1 MWIVRIALSRPYTFI
16 VLALV
21 LFLFAPVMLMRT
33 PVDIFPEINIPVV
46 SIIWTYS
53 GLAPSEMGDRIT
65 SVYERALTTTVDNIE
80 HIESQ
85 SLYGVAVVK
94 VYLQPGA
101 NVDGAIAE
109 VIAEA
114 QATMKQLPPGIQP
127 PLVIRYSASTVP
139 ILQIGLSGKNLSE
152 QQLNDYATN
161 FIRPQ
166 LATIPGAAVP
176 IPYGGKV
183 RQIMVDIDSQ
193 KLLSTGLSP
202 QDIVSAVN
210 AQNIVLPT
218 GTAKIGAREYNVGLN
233 GTPETIQQLNDIP
246 VKTVSSATI
255 HLGDIA
261 HVHDGFAVQ
270 TNIVNQDGHR
280 GVLLTVLKSG
290 NASTLSVVSAIRAAL
305 PKIATTLPP
314 ELVMRPLFDQSIFVK
329 ASLNGV
335 IREGTI
341 AAALTSILILVF
353 LGSWRATLIIC
364 VSIPLSILTSLL
376 VLSLTGQTIN
386 IMTLGGLALAV
397 GILVD
402 DATVEIENAERQLA
416 AGKPLEQAILDS
428 AQEIAVPAFVS
439 TLCICIVFVPMFLL
453 HGVPRYLFVPL
464 AEAVIFALLASYFF
478 SRTIV
483 PTLVKF
489 LMRAEVEHRKNANAA
504 NAGWF
509 ARLHQRFEHAFERLQ
524 GRYENVLQACI
535 ANRKLFASG
544 FLGFCLLSLL
554 LAPFLGRDFFPEVDS
569 GQFRLHVRAQ
579 TGTRIEET
587 ARLVDQVERTIRKTI
602 PSSELGGLLDNIGL
616 PVSGINLSYSNGG
629 TIGNA
634 DAEVL
639 GSLQPKHQP
648 TADYVSQ
655 LRTELSNKFPGTTF
669 FFEPADIVCQ
679 TLNVGVPAPID
690 IQIVGKDL
698 VANMEVA
705 KQIAAQIR
713 HIPGAVDVYI
723 GQQFD
728 EPRLQFNVDRVRA
741 QQMGLTESDVAN
753 SMLVSLSSSL
763 QTSPNLWLNPKNG
776 VSYFLVVQTPQY
788 KINSLDAVRT
798 IPISAPSSAALA
810 TNSSGTGMP
819 GTGAPQLLENLSSMH
834 PTEEAADVSHY
845 NVQPVIDVFATAQG
859 RDLGSVASDVAK
871 ITQRA
876 EKTLPRGSHLV
887 TRGQVETMQSSFVGL
902 LGGLAFAIAL
912 AYLLLV
918 VNFQS
923 WSEAFII
930 ITALPGALSGIC
942 WMLFLTRTPLSVP
955 ALMGAIMSVGVATAN
970 SILVISFAN
979 QRFSETKD
987 AFRSA
992 VEAGATRLRPVMMT
1006 ATAMMIGM
1014 VPMALG
1020 MGEGGEQNAPLGR
1033 AVIGGLL
1040 LATVATLFFVPT
1052 VFALIRQKK
1061 NADGPGTPSSAL
1073 HPEGAGELALGCQC
1087 ELRTNG
1093 HATGFLGRM
1102 IHLVERVMRKHR

>member
-1 MWIVRIALSRPYTFI
+1 MLFPVPRVPEPPMWIVKIALSRPYTFI

-33 PVDIFPEINIPVV
+33 PVDIFPSINVPVV

-85 SLYGVAVVK
+85 SLYGVSVVK
-94 VYLQPGA
+94 VYLQPNA

-161 FIRPQ
+161 FVRPQ
-166 LATIPGAAVP
+166 LATVPGAALP
-176 IPYGGKV
+176 LPYGGKV

-193 KLLSTGLSP
+193 KLLANGLSP
-202 QDIVSAVN
+202 EDIVNVIN
-210 AQNIVLPT
+210 AQNVALPS
-218 GTAKIGAREYNVGLN
+218 GTAKIGVREYNVGMN
-233 GTPETIQQLNDIP
+233 GTPATIQELNDIP
-246 VKTVSSATI
+246 VKTVGSATL
-255 HLGDIA
+255 HLGDVA

-270 TNIVNQDGHR
+270 TNIVDQDGHR

-290 NASTLSVVSAIRAAL
+290 NASTLAVVSAIRAAL
-305 PKIATTLPP
+305 PRIATTLPP
-314 ELVMRPLFDQSIFVK
+314 SLVMRPLFDQSLFVR
-329 ASLNGV
+329 ASLDGV

-341 AAALTSILILVF
+341 AAALTSLLILAF

-376 VLSLTGQTIN
+376 VLSLIGQTIN

-402 DATVEIENAERQLA
+402 DATVEIENAERQIA
-416 AGKPLEQAILDS
+416 KGKPLEQAILDS
-428 AQEIAVPAFVS
+428 AQEIALPAFVS

-453 HGVPRYLFVPL
+453 RGVPGYLFVPL

-489 LMRAEVEHRKNANAA
+489 LMRSEIANRSRNAA
-504 NAGWF
+504 HPGWF
-509 ARLHQRFEHAFERLQ
+509 ARLHQKVERAFERLQ
-524 GRYENVLQACI
+524 GGYESVLQACLG
-535 ANRKLFASG
+535 NRALFVGG
-544 FLGFCLLSLL
+544 FLIFCLLSLS
-554 LAPFLGRDFFPEVDS
+554 LAPFLGRDFFPAVDS

-587 ARLVDQVERTIRKTI
+587 ARLVGQVERTIRTVI
-602 PSSELGGLLDNIGL
+602 PASELGGLLDNIGL
-616 PVSGINLSYSNGG
+616 PVSGINLSYSNSG

-634 DAEVL
+634 DAEIL
-639 GSLQPKHQP
+639 GSLNPNHPP
-648 TADYVSQ
+648 TAEYVAK
-655 LRTELSNKFPGTTF
+655 LRTILRKQFPGTTF
-669 FFEPADIVCQ
+669 FFEPADIVSQ
-679 TLNVGVPAPID
+679 TLNLGMPAPID
-690 IQIVGKDL
+690 VQLVGQNL
-698 VANMEVA
+698 QGNFAVAR
-705 KQIAAQIR
+705 QIADQIR
-713 HIPGAVDVYI
+713 RVPGATDVYI
-723 GQQFD
+723 GQQMD

-741 QQMGLTESDVAN
+741 EQMGLSEQDVAN
-753 SMLVSLSSSL
+753 SVLVSLSSSL

-776 VSYFLVVQTPQY
+776 VSYYLVVQTPQY
-788 KINSLDAVRT
+788 RINSLDAVRT
-798 IPISAPSSAALA
+798 IPISAPGGA
-810 TNSSGTGMP
+810 T
-819 GTGAPQLLENLSSMH
+819 PQLLENLSTMH
-834 PTEEAADVSHY
+834 PTEEPADVSHY
-845 NVQPVIDVFATAQG
+845 NVAPVIDVYASVQG
-859 RDLGSVASDVAK
+859 RDLGSVAHAIAGISAQAAK
-871 ITQRA
+871 
-876 EKTLPRGSHLV
+876 KLPRGSHIV
-887 TRGQVETMQSSFVGL
+887 TRGQISTMQSSFVGL

-942 WMLFLTRTPLSVP
+942 WMLFLTRTSLSVP

-979 QRFSETKD
+979 QRFAETKD
-987 AFRSA
+987 AA
-992 VEAGATRLRPVMMT
+992 LAALEAGATRLRPVLMT
-1006 ATAMMIGM
+1006 ASAMIIGM
-1014 VPMALG
+1014 IPMALG
-1020 MGEGGEQNAPLGR
+1020 LGEGGEQNAPLGR

-1052 VFALIRQKK
+1052 VFTLFRQRTRSG
-1061 NADGPGTPSSAL
+1061 ASGTNDAQV
-1073 HPEGAGELALGCQC
+1073 A
-1087 ELRTNG
+1087 
-1093 HATGFLGRM
+1093 
-1102 IHLVERVMRKHR
+1102 

>member
-33 PVDIFPEINIPVV
+33 PVDIFPEINVPVV

-53 GLAPSEMGDRIT
+53 GLAPTEMGERIT

-94 VYLQPGA
+94 VYLQPQA

-166 LATIPGAAVP
+166 LATIPGAALP
-176 IPYGGKV
+176 LPYGGKV

-193 KLLSTGLSP
+193 KLLANGLSP
-202 QDIVSAVN
+202 QDIVAAVN

-233 GTPETIQQLNDIP
+233 GTPATVQELNEIP
-246 VKTVSSATI
+246 VKSVNNATI

-270 TNIVNQDGHR
+270 TNIVDQDGHR

-305 PKIATTLPP
+305 PHIAATLPQS
-314 ELVMRPLFDQSIFVK
+314 LVMRPIFDQSIFVR
-329 ASLNGV
+329 ASLDGV

-341 AAALTSILILVF
+341 AAGLTSLLILVF

-376 VLSLTGQTIN
+376 ALSLTGQTIN

-402 DATVEIENAERQLA
+402 DATVEIENVERQLA
-416 AGKPLEQAILDS
+416 TGKTLEQAILDS
-428 AQEIAVPAFVS
+428 AQEIALPAFVS
-439 TLCICIVFVPMFLL
+439 TLCISIVFVPMFLL
-453 HGVPRYLFVPL
+453 RGVPGYLFVPL

-483 PTLVKF
+483 PTLVKL
-489 LMRAEVEHRKNANAA
+489 LMRSEIARRLASSSRP
-504 NAGWF
+504 GWF
-509 ARLHQRFEHAFERLQ
+509 ARLHQRFEHAFARLQ
-524 GRYENVLQACI
+524 KRYESILQACLG
-535 ANRKLFASG
+535 NKSLFAAG
-544 FLGFCLLSLL
+544 FLSFCLLSLL
-554 LAPFLGRDFFPEVDS
+554 LAPFLGRDFFPAVDS

-587 ARLVDQVERTIRKTI
+587 ARLVSQVERTIRKVI
-602 PSSELGGLLDNIGL
+602 PPSELGGMLDNIGL
-616 PVSGINLSYSNGG
+616 PVSGINLSYSNSG

-634 DAEVL
+634 DAEIL
-639 GSLQPKHQP
+639 GSLQPKHRP
-648 TADYVSQ
+648 TADYVSR
-655 LRTELSNKFPGTTF
+655 LRTVLTKEFPGATF
-669 FFEPADIVCQ
+669 FFEPADIVSQ

-690 IQIVGKDL
+690 IQIVGQDL
-698 VANMEVA
+698 TDNFAVA
-705 KQIAAQIR
+705 KRIAAKLR

-728 EPRLQFNVDRVRA
+728 EPRLQFNVDRVR
-741 QQMGLTESDVAN
+741 T
-753 SMLVSLSSSL
+753 
-763 QTSPNLWLNPKNG
+763 
-776 VSYFLVVQTPQY
+776 
-788 KINSLDAVRT
+788 
-798 IPISAPSSAALA
+798 
-810 TNSSGTGMP
+810 
-819 GTGAPQLLENLSSMH
+819 
-834 PTEEAADVSHY
+834 
-845 NVQPVIDVFATAQG
+845 
-859 RDLGSVASDVAK
+859 
-871 ITQRA
+871 
-876 EKTLPRGSHLV
+876 
-887 TRGQVETMQSSFVGL
+887 
-902 LGGLAFAIAL
+902 
-912 AYLLLV
+912 
-918 VNFQS
+918 
-923 WSEAFII
+923 
-930 ITALPGALSGIC
+930 
-942 WMLFLTRTPLSVP
+942 
-955 ALMGAIMSVGVATAN
+955 
-970 SILVISFAN
+970 
-979 QRFSETKD
+979 
-987 AFRSA
+987 
-992 VEAGATRLRPVMMT
+992 
-1006 ATAMMIGM
+1006 
-1014 VPMALG
+1014 
-1020 MGEGGEQNAPLGR
+1020 
-1033 AVIGGLL
+1033 
-1040 LATVATLFFVPT
+1040 
-1052 VFALIRQKK
+1052 
-1061 NADGPGTPSSAL
+1061 ADG
-1073 HPEGAGELALGCQC
+1073 
-1087 ELRTNG
+1087 
-1093 HATGFLGRM
+1093 
-1102 IHLVERVMRKHR
+1102 VERE

>member
-1 MWIVRIALSRPYTFI
+1 
-16 VLALV
+16 
-21 LFLFAPVMLMRT
+21 
-33 PVDIFPEINIPVV
+33 
-46 SIIWTYS
+46 
-53 GLAPSEMGDRIT
+53 
-65 SVYERALTTTVDNIE
+65 
-80 HIESQ
+80 
-85 SLYGVAVVK
+85 
-94 VYLQPGA
+94 
-101 NVDGAIAE
+101 
-109 VIAEA
+109 
-114 QATMKQLPPGIQP
+114 
-127 PLVIRYSASTVP
+127 
-139 ILQIGLSGKNLSE
+139 
-152 QQLNDYATN
+152 
-161 FIRPQ
+161 
-166 LATIPGAAVP
+166 
-176 IPYGGKV
+176 
-183 RQIMVDIDSQ
+183 
-193 KLLSTGLSP
+193 
-202 QDIVSAVN
+202 
-210 AQNIVLPT
+210 
-218 GTAKIGAREYNVGLN
+218 VGLN
-233 GTPETIQQLNDIP
+233 GTPTTIQDLNEIP
-246 VKTVSSATI
+246 VKTVSAATI

-290 NASTLSVVSAIRAAL
+290 NASTLAIVSAIRAAL
-305 PKIATTLPP
+305 PKIGATLPP
-314 ELVMRPLFDQSIFVK
+314 SLVMRPLFDQSIFVR
-329 ASLNGV
+329 ASLDGV

-416 AGKPLEQAILDS
+416 SGKPLEQAILDS
-428 AQEIAVPAFVS
+428 AQEIALPAFVS
-439 TLCICIVFVPMFLL
+439 TLCICIVFVPMFMLR
-453 HGVPRYLFVPL
+453 GVPRYLFVPL

-489 LMRAEVEHRKNANAA
+489 LMRSEVLQRENTDPSQM
-504 NAGWF
+504 GWF
-509 ARLHQRFEHAFERLQ
+509 ARLHQRFERAFERLQ
-524 GRYENVLQACI
+524 QRYENLLDACI
-535 ANRKLFASG
+535 ANKGLFVGG
-544 FLGFCLLSLL
+544 FLAFCFLSLL
-554 LAPFLGRDFFPEVDS
+554 LAPFLGRDFFPAVDS

-587 ARLVDQVERTIRKTI
+587 ARLVGQVENTIRQTI
-602 PSSELGGLLDNIGL
+602 PPSELGGILDNIGL

-639 GSLQPKHQP
+639 GSLQPKHRP
-648 TADYVSQ
+648 TAEYISR
-655 LRTELSNKFPGTTF
+655 LRTLLSKQFPGTTF
-669 FFEPADIVCQ
+669 FFEPADIVSQ

-690 IQIVGKDL
+690 IQIVGQN
-698 VANMEVA
+698 VAGNMAVA
-705 KQIAAQIR
+705 KQMAAQMR
-713 HIPGAVDVYI
+713 SIPGAVDVYI

-741 QQMGLTESDVAN
+741 QQVGLSEADVAN

-776 VSYFLVVQTPQY
+776 VSYYLVVQTPQY
-788 KINSLDAVRT
+788 RINSLDAVRT
-798 IPISAPSSAALA
+798 IPVSSPG
-810 TNSSGTGMP
+810 SSM
-819 GTGAPQLLENLSSMH
+819 PQLLENLSTMH
-834 PTEEAADVSHY
+834 PAEEAADVSHY
-845 NVQPVIDVFATAQG
+845 NVQPVIDIFATAEG
-859 RDLGSVASDVAK
+859 RDLGSVASDIAK
-871 ITQRA
+871 ITRQA
-876 EKTLPRGSHLV
+876 TKTLPRGSHIV
-887 TRGQVETMQSSFVGL
+887 THGQVATMHSSFVGL
-902 LGGLAFAIAL
+902 LGGLAFAVAL

-942 WMLFLTRTPLSVP
+942 WMLFLTHTTLSVP

-979 QRFSETKD
+979 QRFAETKD
-987 AFRSA
+987 AVLAA

-1020 MGEGGEQNAPLGR
+1020 LGEGGEQNAPLGR

-1040 LATVATLFFVPT
+1040 LATIATLFFVPT

-1061 NADGPGTPSSAL
+1061 EKAEGPAPISPALPEAERKATAGSACALRGSCNA
-1073 HPEGAGELALGCQC
+1073 AGILE
-1087 ELRTNG
+1087 
-1093 HATGFLGRM
+1093 RM
-1102 IHLVERVMRKHR
+1102 MHIVERVMRKHR

>member
-1 MWIVRIALSRPYTFI
+1 MWIVRVALSRPYTFI

-33 PVDIFPEINIPVV
+33 PVDIFPSINVPVV

-53 GLAPSEMGDRIT
+53 GLSPSEMGNRIT

-85 SLYGVAVVK
+85 SLYGVSVVK
-94 VYLQPGA
+94 VYLQPQA

-139 ILQIGLSGKNLSE
+139 IIQIGLSGKNLSE

-166 LATIPGAAVP
+166 LATVPGAALP
-176 IPYGGKV
+176 LPYGGKV

-193 KLLSTGLSP
+193 KLLANGLSP
-202 QDIVSAVN
+202 QDIVNVIN
-210 AQNIVLPT
+210 AQNIALPS
-218 GTAKIGAREYNVGLN
+218 GTAKIGVREYNVGLN
-233 GTPETIQQLNDIP
+233 GTPGTIQELNDIP
-246 VKTVSSATI
+246 VKTVSNATV
-255 HLGDIA
+255 HLGDVA

-270 TNIVNQDGHR
+270 TNIVDQDGHR
-280 GVLLTVLKSG
+280 GVLLTVMKSG
-290 NASTLSVVSAIRAAL
+290 NASTLSVVSAVRAAL
-305 PKIATTLPP
+305 PGIASTLPP
-314 ELVMRPLFDQSIFVK
+314 SLVMRPLFDQSIFVR

-341 AAALTSILILVF
+341 AAALTSLLILMF

-402 DATVEIENAERQLA
+402 DATVEIENAERQMA
-416 AGKPLEQAILDS
+416 GGKPLEQAILDS
-428 AQEIAVPAFVS
+428 AQEIAMPAFVS

-453 HGVPRYLFVPL
+453 RGVPGYLFIPL

-489 LMRAEVEHRKNANAA
+489 LMRSELAHRNS
-504 NAGWF
+504 GSPHTGRF
-509 ARLHQRFEHAFERLQ
+509 ARVHQRFERAFMRLQ
-524 GRYENVLQACI
+524 DRYTGILQACLGQR
-535 ANRKLFASG
+535 NLFAGG
-544 FLGFCLLSLL
+544 FLIFCLSSLA
-554 LAPFLGRDFFPEVDS
+554 LAPFLGRDFFPAVDS

-587 ARLVDQVERTIRKTI
+587 ARLVSEVERTIRTVI
-602 PSSELGGLLDNIGL
+602 PPRELGGLLDNIGL
-616 PVSGINLSYSNGG
+616 PVSGINLSYSNSG

-634 DAEVL
+634 DAEIL
-639 GSLQPKHQP
+639 GSLQAKHRP
-648 TADYVSQ
+648 TDEYVAR
-655 LRTELSNKFPGTTF
+655 LRTVLQKQYPGTTF
-669 FFEPADIVCQ
+669 FFEPADIVSQ

-690 IQIVGKDL
+690 IQIVGQNL
-698 VANMEVA
+698 QGNFVVA
-705 KQIAAQIR
+705 KQIAEKIR
-713 HIPGAVDVYI
+713 TVPGAVDVYI
-723 GQQFD
+723 GQQMD

-741 QQMGLTESDVAN
+741 QQMGLTEQDVAN
-753 SMLVSLSSSL
+753 SVLVSLSSSL
-763 QTSPNLWLNPKNG
+763 QTSPNLWLNPRNG
-776 VSYFLVVQTPQY
+776 VSYYLVVQTPQY
-788 KINSLDAVRT
+788 RIRSLDAVRT
-798 IPISAPSSAALA
+798 IPISSPAAP
-810 TNSSGTGMP
+810 T
-819 GTGAPQLLENLSSMH
+819 PQLLENVSSMQ
-834 PTEEAADVSHY
+834 PTEEPADVSHY
-845 NVQPVIDVFATAQG
+845 NVAPVIDIFASVQG
-859 RDLGSVASDVAK
+859 RDLGSVAGEIAK
-871 ITQRA
+871 ITDQA
-876 EKTLPRGSHLV
+876 AKQLPRGSHLV
-887 TRGQVETMQSSFVGL
+887 TRGQVATMHSSFVGL
-902 LGGLAFAIAL
+902 LAGLAFAVAL

-930 ITALPGALSGIC
+930 ITALPGALCGIC
-942 WMLFLTRTPLSVP
+942 WMLFLTRTSLSVP

-979 QRFSETKD
+979 QRLQETKD
-987 AFRSA
+987 AARA
-992 VEAGATRLRPVMMT
+992 ALEAGATRLRPVMMT
-1006 ATAMMIGM
+1006 ASAMIIGM
-1014 VPMALG
+1014 IPMAFGL
-1020 MGEGGEQNAPLGR
+1020 GEGGEQNAPLGR

-1040 LATVATLFFVPT
+1040 FATIATLFFVPA
-1052 VFALIRQKK
+1052 VFTILRQKQ
-1061 NADGPGTPSSAL
+1061 
-1073 HPEGAGELALGCQC
+1073 QC
-1087 ELRTNG
+1087 TCAIPTGSESEDAARTSTLRE
-1093 HATGFLGRM
+1093 HCAKTG
-1102 IHLVERVMRKHR
+1102 LVEQISDIVDRVMRKHR

>member
-1 MWIVRIALSRPYTFI
+1 MWIVKVALSRPYTFI

-33 PVDIFPEINIPVV
+33 PVDIFPAINVPVV

-85 SLYGVAVVK
+85 SLYGVSVIK
-94 VYLQPGA
+94 VYLQPQA

-166 LATIPGAAVP
+166 LATVQGAALP
-176 IPYGGKV
+176 LPYGGKV

-193 KLLSTGLSP
+193 KLLANGLSP
-202 QDIVSAVN
+202 QDIVNMIN
-210 AQNIVLPT
+210 AQNVTLPT
-218 GTAKIGAREYNVGLN
+218 GTAKIGVREYNVGLN
-233 GTPETIQQLNDIP
+233 GTPETIAQLNDIP
-246 VKTVSSATI
+246 VKSVGNATI
-255 HLGDIA
+255 HLGDVA

-305 PKIATTLPP
+305 PKIAATLPSS
-314 ELVMRPLFDQSIFVK
+314 LVMRPLFDQSIFVR
-329 ASLNGV
+329 ASLDGV
-335 IREGTI
+335 IREATI
-341 AAALTSILILVF
+341 AAGLTSLLILLF

-376 VLSLTGQTIN
+376 VLSLIGQTIN

-402 DATVEIENAERQLA
+402 DATVEIENAERQIA
-416 AGKPLEQAILDS
+416 TGKPLEQAILDS

-439 TLCICIVFVPMFLL
+439 TICICIVFVPMFMLR
-453 HGVPRYLFVPL
+453 GVPGYLFIPL

-489 LMRAEVEHRKNANAA
+489 MMRGEVAHRISGKI
-504 NAGWF
+504 GWF
-509 ARLHQRFEHAFERLQ
+509 GSLHQRFERAFERLQ
-524 GRYENVLQACI
+524 QFYESVLGACLE
-535 ANRKLFASG
+535 NRRLFAGG
-544 FLGFCLLSLL
+544 FLAFCLLSLSLAL
-554 LAPFLGRDFFPEVDS
+554 LLGRDFFPSVDS

-587 ARLVDQVERTIRKTI
+587 ARLVDQVERTIRTVI
-602 PSSELGGLLDNIGL
+602 PASELGGLLDNIGL
-616 PVSGINLSYSNGG
+616 PVSGINLSYSNSG

-634 DAEVL
+634 DAEIL
-639 GSLQPKHQP
+639 GSLQPKHRP
-648 TADYVSQ
+648 TGEYVSR
-655 LRTELSNKFPGTTF
+655 LRTVLTRQFPGTTF
-669 FFEPADIVCQ
+669 FFEPADIVSQ

-690 IQIVGKDL
+690 IQIVGQNL
-698 VANMEVA
+698 AGNFAVA
-705 KQIAAQIR
+705 KQIAEKIR
-713 HIPGAVDVYI
+713 LVSGAVDVYV
-723 GQQFD
+723 GQQMD

-741 QQMGLTESDVAN
+741 QQLGMSESDVAN
-753 SMLVSLSSSL
+753 SVLVSLSSSL

-788 KINSLDAVRT
+788 RINSLDAVRT
-798 IPISAPSSAALA
+798 IPITSPVGV
-810 TNSSGTGMP
+810 T
-819 GTGAPQLLENLSSMH
+819 PQLLENLSTMH
-834 PTEEAADVSHY
+834 PMEEAADVSHY
-845 NVQPVIDVFATAQG
+845 NVQSVIDIFASVQG
-859 RDLGSVASDVAK
+859 RDLGSAASDIARITSTAAK
-871 ITQRA
+871 Q
-876 EKTLPRGSHLV
+876 LPRGSHLV
-887 TRGQVETMQSSFVGL
+887 TRGQVLTMQSSFVGL

-912 AYLLLV
+912 AYFLLV

-923 WSEAFII
+923 WTEAFII
-930 ITALPGALSGIC
+930 ITALPGALCGIC
-942 WMLFLTRTPLSVP
+942 WMLFLTRTSLSVP
-955 ALMGAIMSVGVATAN
+955 ALMGAIMCVGVATSN
-970 SILVISFAN
+970 SVLVISFAN
-979 QRFSETKD
+979 EHFKETKD
-987 AFRSA
+987 AMRA
-992 VEAGATRLRPVMMT
+992 ALEAGATRLRPVLMT
-1006 ATAMMIGM
+1006 ASAMIIGM

-1020 MGEGGEQNAPLGR
+1020 LGEGGEQNAPLGR

-1040 LATVATLFFVPT
+1040 LATIATLFFVPT
-1052 VFALIRQKK
+1052 VFTLIRQGNSPSKSY
-1061 NADGPGTPSSAL
+1061 ADKSDVS
-1073 HPEGAGELALGCQC
+1073 
-1087 ELRTNG
+1087 
-1093 HATGFLGRM
+1093 
-1102 IHLVERVMRKHR
+1102 